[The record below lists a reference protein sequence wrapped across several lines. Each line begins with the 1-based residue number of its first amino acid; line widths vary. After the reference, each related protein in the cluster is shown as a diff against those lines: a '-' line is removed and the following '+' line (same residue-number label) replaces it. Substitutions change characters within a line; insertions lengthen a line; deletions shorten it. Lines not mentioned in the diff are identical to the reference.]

1 MKTLA
6 TLKAAIIKCGQ
17 PDIEIDETRPHECC
31 NQGIITITIDQ
42 SLRLQFRASNG
53 TSCCAPY
60 YFDDPNGRSEAIAQL
75 IEDLQYGFEPM
86 SEDTAYACGV
96 DL

>member
-1 MKTLA
+1 M
-6 TLKAAIIKCGQ
+6 
-17 PDIEIDETRPHECC
+17 
-31 NQGIITITIDQ
+31 
-42 SLRLQFRASNG
+42 RLQFRASNG

>member
-6 TLKAAIIKCGQ
+6 TLKKAISQCGQ
-17 PDIEIDETRPHECC
+17 PDIEIDETLPHECC
-31 NQGIITITIDQ
+31 NEGVITITIDQ

-60 YFDDPNGRSEAIAQL
+60 YSDDEGGRSEAIAHL
-75 IEDLQYGFEPM
+75 IEDLQSGFEPM
-86 SEDTAYACGV
+86 SEETAYACGV